1 MIMLIM
7 KRSLL
12 AMTLS
17 LAAIPAVGAQGKK
30 KSDSPVDAKAG
41 QDCRIVATAPWGK
54 RQAEWFDESAP
65 AWTNDTLRT
74 ALLRAA
80 GITAPLTPPVQIGV
94 QVAGQSRPLGDGAD
108 EMLAQLKAL
117 ASTRGSAW
125 PTKSVVGAAGVHAV
139 YLLVE
144 RDSVLSRSALRR
156 LMEAGPAESPAVDVA
171 TLEDRVRIQA
181 GRKQLYGTQFRVDDR
196 GAIVL
201 APMED
206 SAHADL
212 RREDAGLPP
221 FALGLCLAKNMK

>member
-1 MIMLIM
+1 M
-7 KRSLL
+7 RRTLL
-12 AMTLS
+12 ALALS
-17 LAAIPAVGAQGKK
+17 FAAVPALGAQGKK
-30 KSDSPVDAKAG
+30 VDSQASQVCK
-41 QDCRIVATAPWGK
+41 IVTSAPWVK
-54 RQAEWFDESAP
+54 RQAEWFDESARG
-65 AWTNDTLRT
+65 WTNDTLRT
-74 ALLRAA
+74 ALLSAA
-80 GITAPLTPPVQIGV
+80 GLTTPLTAPVQLGV
-94 QVAGQSRPLGDGAD
+94 QVAGRDRPLGSGVDAV
-108 EMLAQLKAL
+108 LAQLKAL

-144 RDSVLSRSALRR
+144 RDTALSRTVLHR
-156 LMEAGPAESPAVDVA
+156 LMEAGPVESPAADVA
-171 TLEDRVRIQA
+171 TLEDRIRIQS

-221 FALGLCLAKNMK
+221 FALGLCLAKNTK

>member
-1 MIMLIM
+1 M
-7 KRSLL
+7 RRTLL
-12 AMTLS
+12 AVTLS
-17 LAAIPAVGAQGKK
+17 LAAVPVLGAQEKK
-30 KSDSPVDAKAG
+30 KSAPPSDSKAG
-41 QDCRIVATAPWGK
+41 QACRIVTSAPWVK
-54 RQAEWFDESAP
+54 RQAEWFDESAH

-80 GITAPLTPPVQIGV
+80 GLTAPLTPPVQLGV

-108 EMLAQLKAL
+108 AMLAQLKQL
-117 ASTRGSAW
+117 VSTRGSAW

-144 RDSVLSRSALRR
+144 RDSVLSRSVLRR
-156 LMEAGPAESPAVDVA
+156 LMEAGPVESPAADVA

>member
-1 MIMLIM
+1 M
-7 KRSLL
+7 RSIFLT
-12 AMTLS
+12 AALS
-17 LAAIPAVGAQGKK
+17 LAAAAIVGAQNPKPA
-30 KSDSPVDAKAG
+30 SKAG
-41 QDCRIVATAPWGK
+41 QACNIVTTSPWVK
-54 RQAEWFDESAP
+54 RQADWFDESTH
-65 AWTNDTLRT
+65 AWTNDTLRA
-74 ALLRAA
+74 ALLSAA
-80 GITAPLTPPVQIGV
+80 GISAPLKAPVQLGV
-94 QVAGQSRPLGDGAD
+94 QVAGKSAALGEGAD
-108 EMLAQLKAL
+108 AMTAQLKTL

-144 RDSVLSRSALRR
+144 RDSVLARTVLHR
-156 LMEAGPAESPAVDVA
+156 LMEAGPAESPAADVA
-171 TLEDRVRIQA
+171 TLEDRLRIQA

-221 FALGLCLAKNMK
+221 FSLGLCLAKNVR

>member
-1 MIMLIM
+1 M
-7 KRSLL
+7 RRALL
-12 AMTLS
+12 AMALI
-17 LAAIPAVGAQGKK
+17 LAAVPTLDAQRKT
-30 KSDSPVDAKAG
+30 DSKAG
-41 QDCRIVATAPWGK
+41 QACNIVASAPWVK
-54 RQAEWFDESAP
+54 RQAEWFDESAH

-74 ALLRAA
+74 ALLSAA
-80 GITAPLTPPVQIGV
+80 GLTVPLKAPVQLGV
-94 QVAGQSRPLGDGAD
+94 HIEGKSYPLGPNAD
-108 EMLAQLKAL
+108 AMMAQLKTL

-144 RDSVLSRSALRR
+144 RDSVLSRAVLRR
-156 LMEAGPAESPAVDVA
+156 LMEAGPVESPAVDVA
-171 TLEDRVRIQA
+171 TLEDRVRLQA

-196 GAIVL
+196 GTIVL

-221 FALGLCLAKNMK
+221 FALGLCLAKNSK

>member
-1 MIMLIM
+1 M
-7 KRSLL
+7 
-12 AMTLS
+12 ALS
-17 LAAIPAVGAQGKK
+17 LAVAPMIGAQNP
-30 KSDSPVDAKAG
+30 KSQPRSASKAG
-41 QDCRIVATAPWGK
+41 QACNIVTTSPWVK
-54 RQAEWFDESAP
+54 RQAEWFDESAH

-74 ALLRAA
+74 ALLSAA
-80 GITAPLTPPVQIGV
+80 GISAPLKAPVQLGV
-94 QVAGQSRPLGDGAD
+94 QVAGQSGALGAGAD
-108 EMLAQLKAL
+108 AMVAQLKTL

-144 RDSVLSRSALRR
+144 RDSGLARSVLRR
-156 LMEAGPAESPAVDVA
+156 MMEAGPAESPAADVA
-171 TLEDRVRIQA
+171 TLEDRLRLQA

-196 GAIVL
+196 GAVVL

-221 FALGLCLAKNMK
+221 FTLGLCLAKNAR

>member
-1 MIMLIM
+1 MPIV
-7 KRSLL
+7 RRALL
-12 AMTLS
+12 TVALS
-17 LAAIPAVGAQGKK
+17 LVVIPPLRAQQRR
-30 KSDSPVDAKAG
+30 DLQIEAG
-41 QDCRIVATAPWGK
+41 QACKIVPSAAWVK
-54 RQAEWFDESAP
+54 RQAEWFDESAH

-74 ALLRAA
+74 ALLSAA
-80 GITAPLTPPVQIGV
+80 GITAPLTAPVQLGV
-94 QVAGQSRPLGDGAD
+94 QIEGKSYPLGPTAD
-108 EMLAQLKAL
+108 AMMAQLKTL

-144 RDSVLSRSALRR
+144 RDSVLSRAVLRR
-156 LMEAGPAESPAVDVA
+156 LMEAGPVESPAVDVA
-171 TLEDRVRIQA
+171 TLEDRVRLQA

-221 FALGLCLAKNMK
+221 FALGLCLAKNSK